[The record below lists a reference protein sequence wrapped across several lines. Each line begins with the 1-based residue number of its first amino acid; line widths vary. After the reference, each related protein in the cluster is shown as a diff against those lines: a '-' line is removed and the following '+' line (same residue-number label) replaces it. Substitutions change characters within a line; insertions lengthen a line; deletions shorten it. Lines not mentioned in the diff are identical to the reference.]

1 MLEAKWAA
9 VQKKDI
15 FRRTNPTLAMTWRG
29 ISNEL
34 DCSHPCCSSS
44 PACRFS
50 KAPVFNTAEEARSYA
65 TACLSEP
72 SNPAGLYHGT
82 SLLTEWAHVE
92 EQLLAERSRILR
104 ELGPDRV
111 LKCREF
117 FLNKRD
123 APITTHADP
132 TGGDVL
138 AQTAILSQ
146 YTDSA
151 ADPPAKGDIGMPN
164 IEDYR
169 RCFRG
174 RFFGKDLTP
183 EAGLPKV
190 PPWEDR
196 WSCAVFR
203 GGATGEGVCPETNPR
218 LKAAILSESW
228 KDGDFR
234 SGEGELLLDAKL
246 TSWNQRQKIGKDGV
260 VRVLDRA
267 DLVRRWGLKDV
278 GRENFLSWQ
287 EQSYYKY
294 ALYLDGNVG
303 AGRLGALLGLGFVI
317 LVPASRK
324 PATFLKMHMK
334 PMVHFIPLREDLEDL
349 RGVLLWLRENDCA
362 AHRISVNARELHRAR
377 CSRKAIESE
386 MRGIVSSLPVPD
398 DASLQATLKF
408 IWKKARAAVYVLM
421 DDTLTLRIFAPFA
434 NRDYQNDWPGV
445 VTECGKLQEF
455 LARVKRISGETIT
468 LPLNRWWCNGGLIC
482 NVLPDDVWG
491 ESMLPE
497 MRLLLEAIS
506 KDRKLG
512 I

>member
-1 MLEAKWAA
+1 
-9 VQKKDI
+9 
-15 FRRTNPTLAMTWRG
+15 MTWRG
-29 ISNEL
+29 ITNEPK
-34 DCSHPCCSSS
+34 CSHPCCSSS
-44 PACRFS
+44 LACRFS
-50 KAPVFNTAEEARSYA
+50 KAPVFKTAEQGRDYA
-65 TACLSEP
+65 AACSSEP
-72 SNPAGLYHGT
+72 SNPAGLHHGT
-82 SLLTEWAHVE
+82 SLLMEWDHVE
-92 EQLLAERSRILR
+92 EHLLTERSRILR
-104 ELGPDRV
+104 ELGPERA
-111 LKCREF
+111 LNCREF

-151 ADPPAKGDIGMPN
+151 TDPPAKGDIAMPN

-174 RFFGKDLTP
+174 RFFGKDLTA

-196 WSCAVFR
+196 WNCAVFR
-203 GGATGEGVCPETNPR
+203 GGATGEGVCPDTNPR
-218 LKAAILSESW
+218 LKAVLLSESW
-228 KDGDFR
+228 KDRDWR
-234 SGEGELLLDAKL
+234 AGEGELLLDAKL

-267 DLVRRWGLKDV
+267 DLARKWGLKDV
-278 GRENFLSWQ
+278 GRENYLSWQ
-287 EQSYYKY
+287 EQSYFKY

-324 PATFLKMHMK
+324 PATFLKMQMK

-349 RGVLLWLRENDCA
+349 RGVLLWLRDNDCA
-362 AHRISVNARELHRAR
+362 AHRISMNARELHRMR
-377 CSRKAIESE
+377 CSRRAIESE
-386 MRGIVSSLPVPD
+386 MRSIVSSLPAPD
-398 DASLQATLKF
+398 DVSLHATLKLV
-408 IWKKARAAVYVLM
+408 WNKARAAVYVLM

-445 VTECGKLQEF
+445 ATECATLQEF
-455 LARVKRISGETIT
+455 LRRVKRLTGETIT
-468 LPLNRWWCNGGLIC
+468 LPLGRWWRNGGLIC
-482 NVLPDDVWG
+482 NVLPEDVWG

-497 MRLLLEAIS
+497 MRLLLEAVS
-506 KDRKLG
+506 KDREIG

>member
-1 MLEAKWAA
+1 
-9 VQKKDI
+9 
-15 FRRTNPTLAMTWRG
+15 MTWRG
-29 ISNEL
+29 ISNEPK
-34 DCSHPCCSSS
+34 CSHPCCSSS
-44 PACRFS
+44 LACRFS
-50 KAPVFNTAEEARSYA
+50 KAPVFNTAEQARSYA
-65 TACLSEP
+65 TACSSEP
-72 SNPAGLYHGT
+72 SNPTGLYHGT
-82 SLLTEWAHVE
+82 SLLTEWAQVE
-92 EQLLAERSRILR
+92 EQLLAERSRILHDI
-104 ELGPDRV
+104 GPERA

-123 APITTHADP
+123 APIFTHADP
-132 TGGDVL
+132 TGGNVL
-138 AQTAILSQ
+138 ALTAILSQ

-151 ADPPAKGDIGMPN
+151 TNPPAKGDIVMPN

-174 RFFGKDLTP
+174 RFFGKDLTA

-203 GGATGEGVCPETNPR
+203 GGATGEGVCPDTNPR

-228 KDGDFR
+228 KDQDWR
-234 SGEGELLLDAKL
+234 SGNGELLLDAKL

-267 DLVRRWGLKDV
+267 DLVRRYGFKDV
-278 GRENFLSWQ
+278 GRENYLSWH

-303 AGRLGALLGLGFVI
+303 AGRLGTLLGLGFVI
-317 LVPASRK
+317 LVPESRK
-324 PATFLKMHMK
+324 PATFLKLHMK
-334 PMVHFIPLREDLEDL
+334 PMVHFIPLRKDLGDL
-349 RGVLLWLRENDCA
+349 RSVLLWLRDNDCA
-362 AHRISVNARELHRAR
+362 AHRISLNARELHQMK
-377 CSRKAIESE
+377 CSRRAIESE
-386 MRGIVSSLPVPD
+386 MCSIVSSLPSPD
-398 DASLQATLKF
+398 DVSLQATLKLV
-408 IWKKARAAVYVLM
+408 WTKARTAVYVLM

-445 VTECGKLQEF
+445 ATECATLQEF
-455 LARVKRISGETIT
+455 LKRVKRLTGETIT
-468 LPLNRWWCNGGLIC
+468 LPLGRWWRNGGLMC
-482 NVLPDDVWG
+482 NVVPEDVWG

-497 MRLLLEAIS
+497 MRLLLEAVS
-506 KDRKLG
+506 KVRETG